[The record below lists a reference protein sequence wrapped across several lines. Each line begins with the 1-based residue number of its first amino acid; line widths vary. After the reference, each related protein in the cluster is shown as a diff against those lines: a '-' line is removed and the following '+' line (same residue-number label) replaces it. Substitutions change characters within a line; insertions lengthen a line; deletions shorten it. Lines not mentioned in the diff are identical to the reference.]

1 MIRSVLCRSSTSV
14 LPISSIKKIVKQN
27 FIQKKIKPHRITKSV
42 SMSYMNE
49 NTSVRIQQWLHSN
62 TILQSIK
69 NTHGSVKHRQKTEQ
83 GVSNNAVNVTA
94 SRISLFQP
102 IEDQL
107 IKQLNGWHCLQM
119 LYHRP
124 CSYTLGMT
132 LSQVSRAIMSNSQ
145 EIFILS
151 AQIQPFLKQHS
162 INQVMNMIKIQ
173 SDW

>member
-1 MIRSVLCRSSTSV
+1 
-14 LPISSIKKIVKQN
+14 
-27 FIQKKIKPHRITKSV
+27 
-42 SMSYMNE
+42 MNE

-83 GVSNNAVNVTA
+83 GVSNNAVNVSA
-94 SRISLFQP
+94 SQISLFQST
-102 IEDQL
+102 EDQL

-124 CSYTLGMT
+124 CNYTLGMT
-132 LSQVSRAIMSNSQ
+132 LSQISRAIMSNSQ

-151 AQIQPFLKQHS
+151 AQIQPFLKKHS
-162 INQVMNMIKIQ
+162 INQVMKFKAICIKRIRDFPD
-173 SDW
+173 SMGPLDDRNGRS